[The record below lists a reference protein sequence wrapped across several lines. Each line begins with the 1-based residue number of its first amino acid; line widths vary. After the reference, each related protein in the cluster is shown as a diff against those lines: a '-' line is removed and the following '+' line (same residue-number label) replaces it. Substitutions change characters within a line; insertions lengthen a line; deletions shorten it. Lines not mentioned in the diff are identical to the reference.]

1 MARAAMQKLPSSLR
15 FSPYSKS
22 RAHTPFSP
30 IRKERQQML
39 QLLFI
44 DIQVGSIA
52 TGLEVAVVGKM
63 KLEGGVFVCS
73 NS

>member
-1 MARAAMQKLPSSLR
+1 
-15 FSPYSKS
+15 
-22 RAHTPFSP
+22 
-30 IRKERQQML
+30 ML